1 MIKLSVMFIFCM
13 VEIELPSFLQFQASS
28 YHPFLSRW
36 VLGYFTVKM
45 FPKSRIYVVREIILL

>member
-1 MIKLSVMFIFCM
+1 MFIFCM